1 MAASKTP
8 FLLQNLD
15 DILLKIAHCE
25 FYTKI
30 AADYDVSF
38 PTLYKFLNSTDEI
51 KKRFEEAREM
61 SAQIH
66 IEKSL
71 KVLEEIDS
79 SSTAADCLKAREI
92 AHAHRKFAAF
102 RNRKEYSE
110 NYKENEA
117 MTTIN
122 IIPAQCASEP
132 LLQIEQT
139 IED

>member
-8 FLLQNLD
+8 FLLENLD

-30 AADYDVSF
+30 AQDYNTSF
-38 PTLYKFLNSTDEI
+38 PTLYKFLNSTQEI
-51 KKRFEEAREM
+51 KKRYDEAREM

-71 KVLEEIDS
+71 KILDEINPT
-79 SSTAADCLKAREI
+79 STAAECLKAREI

-110 NYKENEA
+110 HYKENEG

-122 IIPAQCASEP
+122 IIPAKCASEP
-132 LLQIEQT
+132 FE